1 MELLVEVE
9 GVAEEAVAGEGDLCG
24 GRLTR
29 NLQKKNNYAGGNDN
43 RDGGLMERSRKINKT
58 QSTVSL
64 MEGYQWRSIL
74 SKRIRSVLEISY
86 DRMKCVAKK

>member
-29 NLQKKNNYAGGNDN
+29 NLQKN
-43 RDGGLMERSRKINKT
+43 NKT
-58 QSTVSL
+58 IMPGVMIIET
-64 MEGYQWRSIL
+64 G
-74 SKRIRSVLEISY
+74 
-86 DRMKCVAKK
+86 D

>member
-1 MELLVEVE
+1 
-9 GVAEEAVAGEGDLCG
+9 
-24 GRLTR
+24 
-29 NLQKKNNYAGGNDN
+29 
-43 RDGGLMERSRKINKT
+43 MERSRKINKT

-86 DRMKCVAKK
+86 DRMKCVAKKFA